1 MGILLRFTRASATAF
16 WLSTAFFTS
25 FHALGQ
31 ATPGANPNSTLG
43 QLAAAFSGGQVV
55 QQIQLTGT
63 ATWTAGSLV
72 DSGTAA
78 LTASTTG
85 SSQMQLNLASTGQRT
100 ETQTGTGSS
109 AVCQWAGSDGVAHQL
124 SVESCWRPALWFL
137 PAISLQPSLLQN
149 STGVVD
155 LGAGTVGAS
164 TNIYRHLQGGL
175 LASGL
180 PTGFST
186 SLATAIAQQSTE
198 DLGLDPASLLP
209 AVLAYTVHPDNGAS
223 TPIAIEIHYSNYQT
237 VNGVQI
243 PFLIQRYINGSLQL
257 SIVVSSAQVG

>member
-124 SVESCWRPALWFL
+124 SVESC
-137 PAISLQPSLLQN
+137 
-149 STGVVD
+149 
-155 LGAGTVGAS
+155 AS
-164 TNIYRHLQGGL
+164 TVSVAELDWRCRSRCRYRRCKHEHL
-175 LASGL
+175 S
-180 PTGFST
+180 
-186 SLATAIAQQSTE
+186 SLARRAAC
-198 DLGLDPASLLP
+198 
-209 AVLAYTVHPDNGAS
+209 
-223 TPIAIEIHYSNYQT
+223 
-237 VNGVQI
+237 
-243 PFLIQRYINGSLQL
+243 
-257 SIVVSSAQVG
+257 